1 MEQTSETHDTPD
13 KDNQIWTNF
22 ESQLDNIFLVL
33 SSTNASA
40 DSDTSE
46 SRHGI
51 NDRHMASLLEACRDL
66 DSWFVKKRF
75 LLSSQR
81 PDLLLQEELDA
92 MHSETARKEKLIAE
106 TKVKLKQYA
115 DSISAIVEQFTS
127 DLSYRPQLT

>member
-1 MEQTSETHDTPD
+1 MYR
-13 KDNQIWTNF
+13 K
-22 ESQLDNIFLVL
+22 NIFLVL

-92 MHSETARKEKLIAE
+92 MQSETARKEKLIAE
-106 TKVKLKQYA
+106 TKVKLKQYV

>member
-81 PDLLLQEELDA
+81 PDLLLQEVRFNFAAYLA
-92 MHSETARKEKLIAE
+92 NSTG
-106 TKVKLKQYA
+106 TGCYA
-115 DSISAIVEQFTS
+115 LGNCQEGKTDSRNQS
-127 DLSYRPQLT
+127 